1 MEHGNIKLLIKPIVN
16 LKMYVALKA
25 LTLNLDLIKIY
36 REVQE
41 LMAEF

>member
-1 MEHGNIKLLIKPIVN
+1 MEHGNIKLLKRPIVS

-36 REVQE
+36 REV
-41 LMAEF
+41 